1 MGAINVTLKFFL
13 NIHNFFLSTKLQVIL
28 PFTEFRNDWVKIKDF
43 KILQFHNFLEFSNKK
58 DFSRTCSRTAAIF
71 YLVLGYYLVFIC
83 KDTIRKRLQ
92 IQGFE
97 EGRKSLG
104 ATTKYINMRHCILTM
119 YRQENGL
126 KSFYKGYIPGMAKAF
141 ISSGLYFSLFEL
153 FKHLLVE
160 GRLHQ

>member
-1 MGAINVTLKFFL
+1 MSTAWKSLFCLTHPKFY
-13 NIHNFFLSTKLQVIL
+13 SKY
-28 PFTEFRNDWVKIKDF
+28 FTIFTSSPDPPWP
-43 KILQFHNFLEFSNKK
+43 
-58 DFSRTCSRTAAIF
+58 CSRTAAIF
-71 YLVLGYYLVFIC
+71 YLVLGYYLVYIC
-83 KDTIRKRLQ
+83 IDTIRKRLQ

-104 ATTKYINMRHCILTM
+104 ATTKYSNMRHCIVTM

-126 KSFYKGYIPGMAKAF
+126 KAFYKGYIPGMAKAF